1 MPFALMGN
9 ATVGNASV
17 YERVLNRRKKDS
29 FVWYKKAKD
38 GMPEHSE
45 ICISG
50 TLNSAAGKDGD

>member
-1 MPFALMGN
+1 MGN